1 MLRSLLLVTA
11 GAASGWIARRALAEG
26 GRAPQDGS
34 DASSARPG
42 AGRARSGFSAR
53 LDPETLARQAGQA
66 AGDAAAAALNEGAR
80 RLADRV
86 RAEAPWAAQFLPH
99 TGPIIE
105 GETVDPPST
114 DGADRP
120 RTQTTT
126 TQKDTHA

>member
-11 GAASGWIARRALAEG
+11 GAASGWLAHRALGDRAATDAAP
-26 GRAPQDGS
+26 GRS
-34 DASSARPG
+34 DAGPQARPG
-42 AGRARSGFSAR
+42 RAR
-53 LDPETLARQAGQA
+53 LDPEHLARQAGQA

-105 GETVDPPST
+105 GETVEPPSPS
-114 DGADRP
+114 GPGGPRP
-120 RTQTTT
+120 QTTIPTTT